1 MRFDLYRLG
10 SREFENLTQAI
21 ATAEIGPFMTMF
33 GAGPDGGREATFQ
46 GKVQNP
52 TGEAIWNGYGV
63 LQAKF
68 KEVQA
73 PPREEATWLIR
84 EIRKEFDAWR
94 TSEKR
99 SPKPEYFIIASN
111 VSLSATPGTGG
122 IDRVTK
128 EMQQQCTKLG
138 IRGWAV
144 WHSENICRFLEKHNG
159 IRTSYSAWILP
170 GDILAS
176 LHQNVEV
183 EKIET
188 NAAIRSFLARELLK
202 DRYAK
207 LDQAG
212 AADDRTMPLADVFVD
227 LPIGGINN
235 RGPEASPCLQ
245 TLISHCDTRHSAPKW
260 ELGSGVDDEE
270 VVVNK
275 FVLVGGPGQGKST
288 ASQFMCQLYRA
299 YLVQDT
305 PAMRNAEV
313 KAAVTKITQ
322 QAEKESLAPR
332 ARRWPFKIVLTHFA
346 DHLAQGKCTSVLD
359 YAAQRVSDG
368 SSTEVTARH
377 MRNWLHSFP
386 WLLVLDGLDEVP
398 ETSNRSAVIQR
409 VNDFQIEADESGADL
424 VIVATTRPQ
433 GYTDEFSPENF
444 RHYLLKPL
452 SPTDALAYGQKLA
465 TARHGAQSDKAHQLI
480 ARLEH
485 ASAESSTAHLMGTP
499 LQVTIMAVLLDRV
512 GKAPK
517 DRYTLFAEYYRVIY
531 ERELEKEGVASNL
544 LRDHWTD
551 INSIHADVGLVL
563 QERSEHSGETESRL
577 TLDELN
583 GIIRNRLEEEGHSG
597 ADLDNLSKS
606 ISRSATER
614 LVFLVPSREGEVSFE
629 IRSLQEFWAADALL
643 KCGESEIPD
652 RLRAMSLNAHW
663 RNVLLF
669 AMGNIFV
676 NRRPLRDSV
685 QALVSELNTHSTEF
699 RNLQRRTL
707 VGSRL
712 AVEILHDGMVRAPR
726 YEATLI
732 EEALKLLLLP
742 PSSQVTVLANCINAQ
757 GMIIAQDF
765 FDDYLRAERIWPLA
779 MYQFIGVRADRGD
792 TWAECLLAR
801 HCSDGSTEDLASIFH
816 IGLSFGIRSLL
827 HHAARVIA
835 EPEKTVLL
843 ASHLRILTRHSEEP
857 LIHPGDPLMPA
868 WVFPLL
874 DLMSN
879 YTRDPQKRSTA
890 LVPLY
895 RDEEQV
901 LALQVHR
908 IHSLKGGVFEEL
920 FAAGFPNDHWM
931 ARVAAFCDAPS
942 QEALKS
948 AVLACVPFAPEIQT
962 FTSSLPWIIQCG
974 LTLHEQEGDEGFSR
988 LDLGTVDEWL
998 ALESAWASLRST
1010 DLTASFSDWVKK
1022 RTTFFPIGVS
1032 TSLHTRH
1039 RKAPVGNYGFPL
1051 DELVNSCVDI
1061 DDPKVRAR
1069 FTNYILSLVSEPHR
1083 RRTGDDRVLTVAQAT
1098 RLVSKGLTHWNSVS
1112 NLAWLGSFQEGEQD
1126 WLDALDQLGRRVRV
1140 GYAWMPFF
1148 GTDILDAWVS
1158 DFGRIG
1164 LGRLSICCS
1173 ENLSLLTRH
1182 GHAIQA
1188 EWEKSSP
1195 RGEEL
1200 EELLAAA
1207 MALIEPPK
1215 TVEEADRRACALWRL
1230 SALRGADISEII
1242 HGAVLDYTQPSVHF
1256 ALSVLDLSLE
1266 AGSNE
1271 LYSIIDKVLRYQSS
1285 APTKITYSLMRPK

>member
-1 MRFDLYRLG
+1 MRFDMYRLG

-21 ATAEIGPFMTMF
+21 ATAEIGPFITMF
-33 GAGPDGGREATFQ
+33 GAGPDGGREASFH

-68 KEVQA
+68 KEIQA

-128 EMQQQCTKLG
+128 EMQQQCAKLG
-138 IRGWAV
+138 VRGWAI

-170 GDILAS
+170 GDILSS
-176 LHQNVEV
+176 LYEKVEI

-188 NAAIRSFLARELLK
+188 STAIRSFLARELLK

-235 RGPEASPCLQ
+235 RGPEDILCLQ
-245 TLISHCDTRHSAPKW
+245 TLIAHCDTRHSAPKW
-260 ELGSGVDDEE
+260 ELGTGTDDEE
-270 VVVNK
+270 AVANR

-305 PAMRNAEV
+305 PAMRNPEV
-313 KAAVTKITQ
+313 KSAVTKITQ

-332 ARRWPFKIVLTHFA
+332 ARRWPFKIALTHFA

-359 YAAQRVSDG
+359 YVAQRVSDG
-368 SSTEVTARH
+368 SSTPVTAGH
-377 MRNWLHSFP
+377 MRNWLQSFP

-398 ETSNRSAVIQR
+398 ETSNRSALIQR
-409 VNDFQIEADESGADL
+409 VNEFQIEADESGADL

-433 GYTDEFSPENF
+433 GYTDEFSPEYF

-452 SPTDALAYGQKLA
+452 SPIHALAYGQKLA

-480 ARLEH
+480 VRLEH
-485 ASAESSTAHLMGTP
+485 ASAETSTAHLMGTP

-577 TLDELN
+577 TLNELN
-583 GIIRNRLEEEGHSG
+583 EIIRNRLEEEGHSG
-597 ADLDNLSKS
+597 QELDNLAKL

-643 KCGESEIPD
+643 KCGEGEIPD

-676 NRRPLRDSV
+676 NRRTLRDSV

-742 PSSQVTVLANCINAQ
+742 PSAQVAMLANCINTQ
-757 GMIIAQDF
+757 GMAIAQDF
-765 FDDYLRAERIWPLA
+765 FNDYLRAERSWTPA
-779 MYQFIGVRADRGD
+779 MYQFIGVRSDLGD
-792 TWAECLLAR
+792 TWAESLLAR
-801 HCSDGSTEDLASIFH
+801 RCSDGSSADLDSIFNT
-816 IGLSFGIRSLL
+816 GLSFGIRSLL
-827 HHAARVIA
+827 HHTARVISD
-835 EPEKTVLL
+835 PDKTIQMT
-843 ASHLRILTRHSEEP
+843 SRLRILTRHAQEP
-857 LIHPGDPLMPA
+857 LIHPDDPLMPT
-868 WVFPLL
+868 WVSPLL

-879 YTRDPQKRSTA
+879 ISRDFQKRSTA
-890 LVPLY
+890 LVPLLK
-895 RDEEQV
+895 DEEQS
-901 LALQVHR
+901 LTLQVHR

-920 FAAGFPNDHWM
+920 FAAGFPSDHWM
-931 ARVAAFCDAPS
+931 AEVAAFCDAPS

-948 AVLACVPFAPEIQT
+948 AVLACAPYLAGIQSFLT
-962 FTSSLPWIIQCG
+962 SLPWIIQCG
-974 LTLHEQEGDEGFSR
+974 LNLHEELGDEGFSS

-998 ALESAWASLRST
+998 DLESAWKSLKPHNLS
-1010 DLTASFSDWVKK
+1010 ASFSDWVNS
-1022 RTTFFPIGVS
+1022 RTTFFPVEAA
-1032 TSLHTRH
+1032 TTLHSRR
-1039 RKAPVGNYGFPL
+1039 RKGPVGDYGFPL
-1051 DELVNSCVDI
+1051 DELVKSCVGI
-1061 DDPKVRAR
+1061 KNQKVRAR
-1069 FTNYILSLVSEPHR
+1069 LAIYILSLSGEPHR
-1083 RRTGDDRVLTVAQAT
+1083 RRTDDARMLTLTQAIS
-1098 RLVSKGLTHWNSVS
+1098 LVSNGITQASGLN
-1112 NLAWLGSFQEGEQD
+1112 NLSWLGSHHEDDPD
-1126 WLDALDQLGRRVRV
+1126 WLDALDQLGRQIRV
-1140 GYAWMPFF
+1140 GYAWMPFY
-1148 GTDILDAWVS
+1148 GADIMGAWVS
-1158 DFGRIG
+1158 DFGKIG
-1164 LGRLSICCS
+1164 LGRLAICCAES
-1173 ENLSLLTRH
+1173 LSLVTQY
-1182 GHAIQA
+1182 GHTIQA
-1188 EWEKSSP
+1188 EWE
-1195 RGEEL
+1195 RGSLHSEEV

-1215 TVEEADRRACALWRL
+1215 SVDESDRRISALWRL
-1230 SALRGADISEII
+1230 STVRGADISEII
-1242 HGAVLDYTQPSVHF
+1242 HGAVLDYDQPSVYF
-1256 ALSVLDLSLE
+1256 ALSILDLALE
-1266 AGSNE
+1266 ADSDE

-1285 APTKITYSLMRPK
+1285 APTIITYDSMRPK

>member
-1 MRFDLYRLG
+1 M
-10 SREFENLTQAI
+10 EQC
-21 ATAEIGPFMTMF
+21 
-33 GAGPDGGREATFQ
+33 
-46 GKVQNP
+46 K
-52 TGEAIWNGYGV
+52 
-63 LQAKF
+63 
-68 KEVQA
+68 
-73 PPREEATWLIR
+73 
-84 EIRKEFDAWR
+84 
-94 TSEKR
+94 KR

-122 IDRVTK
+122 IDRVTR
-128 EMQQQCTKLG
+128 EMQQQCAKLG

-144 WHSENICRFLEKHNG
+144 WHSENICRFLEKHDG

-176 LHQNVEV
+176 LHRNVEA

-188 NAAIRSFLARELLK
+188 SAAIRYFLARELLK

-235 RGPEASPCLQ
+235 HGSEESLCLQ
-245 TLISHCDTRHSAPKW
+245 TLIAHCDIRHSAPKW
-260 ELGSGVDDEE
+260 ELGAGSDDDEA
-270 VVVNK
+270 VVNR

-359 YAAQRVSDG
+359 YVAQRVSDG
-368 SSTEVTARH
+368 SSTPVTARH
-377 MRNWLHSFP
+377 MRNWLQSFP

-398 ETSNRSAVIQR
+398 ETSNRSALIQR

-452 SPTDALAYGQKLA
+452 SPIHALAYGQKLA
-465 TARHGAQSDKAHQLI
+465 TARHGAQSDKALQLI

-485 ASAESSTAHLMGTP
+485 ASAETSTAHLMGTP

-577 TLDELN
+577 TLNELN
-583 GIIRNRLEEEGHSG
+583 EIIRNRLEEEGHSG
-597 ADLDNLSKS
+597 ADLDNLAKS

-643 KCGESEIPD
+643 KCGEGEIPD

-676 NRRPLRDSV
+676 NRRTLRDSV
-685 QALVSELNTHSTEF
+685 QALVSELNTHSMEF

-707 VGSRL
+707 IGSRL

-742 PSSQVTVLANCINAQ
+742 PSAQVTVLANCVNTQ
-757 GMIIAQDF
+757 GMTIVQDF
-765 FDDYLRAERIWPLA
+765 FSSYLRTERTWTHA
-779 MYQFIGVRADRGD
+779 MFQFIGVRADRGD
-792 TWAECLLAR
+792 TWAEDLLATS
-801 HCSDGSTEDLASIFH
+801 CSDGSPKDLYPIFN
-816 IGLSFGIRSLL
+816 IGLGFGIRSLV
-827 HHAARVIA
+827 HHAAQVVA
-835 EPEKTVLL
+835 EPNRTIQL
-843 ASHLRILTRHSEEP
+843 ASRLRIITRHAQKP
-857 LIHPGDPLMPA
+857 LFHPGDPIMPP
-868 WVFPLL
+868 WIFPLF

-879 YTRDPQKRSTA
+879 HGRDPQKRSMA
-890 LVPLY
+890 VVPLHK
-895 RDEEQV
+895 DEGLG

-908 IHSLKGGVFEEL
+908 IHSLKDGAFEEL
-920 FAAGFPNDHWM
+920 FAAGFPSDHWM
-931 ARVAAFCDAPS
+931 ASVAAFCDAPS

-948 AVLACVPFAPEIQT
+948 AVLACAPFASEIQP
-962 FTSSLPWIIQCG
+962 FTTSLPWIIQCG
-974 LTLHEQEGDEGFSR
+974 LTLHEKEGDEGFSR
-988 LDLGTVDEWL
+988 LDLGTVEEWL
-998 ALESAWASLRST
+998 ELESKWVSLRPH
-1010 DLTASFSDWVKK
+1010 DLTANFSDWVSS
-1022 RTTFFPIGVS
+1022 RTTFFPVEVA
-1032 TSLHTRH
+1032 TSLQTRS
-1039 RKAPVGNYGFPL
+1039 RKAAVGDYGFPL
-1051 DELVNSCVDI
+1051 DELVDSCVCI
-1061 DDPKVRAR
+1061 EDPKVRAR
-1069 FTNYILSLVSEPHR
+1069 LANYILSLVGEPNQR
-1083 RRTGDDRVLTVAQAT
+1083 RPGDVRVLTLTQAT
-1098 RLVSKGLTHWNSVS
+1098 TLVTKGLAEGGNVR
-1112 NLAWLGSFQEGEQD
+1112 NLAWLSSFHEGD
-1126 WLDALDQLGRRVRV
+1126 PSWLDALDQLGRQVKV
-1140 GYAWMPFF
+1140 GYAWVPFH
-1148 GTDILDAWVS
+1148 GADILGAWVS
-1158 DFGRIG
+1158 DFGRVG
-1164 LGRLSICCS
+1164 LGRLSICCT
-1173 ENLSLLTRH
+1173 ETLSLLGRH
-1182 GHAIQA
+1182 SHSIQA
-1188 EWEKSSP
+1188 EWERSSEHS
-1195 RGEEL
+1195 EEV
-1200 EELLAAA
+1200 EEVLAAA
-1207 MALIEPPK
+1207 MVSIEPPK
-1215 TVEEADRRACALWRL
+1215 TVAEADRRVSALWRL
-1230 SALRGADISEII
+1230 SSLREGDISDII
-1242 HGAVLDYTQPSVHF
+1242 HGAILSYDQPSVHF
-1256 ALSVLDLSLE
+1256 ALSILDLALE
-1266 AGSNE
+1266 ADSDE
-1271 LYSIIDKVLRYQSS
+1271 LYSIIDKVVRYQSS
-1285 APTKITYSLMRPK
+1285 APTVITYSSMRPK